1 MTKGVV
7 GVIFQLISI
16 IRNAT
21 ESIMEHTIPYMA
33 LAYKDSYRYF
43 CQYGKSHMVHSF
55 ISSQLYLEKRAAN
68 VLVILLFAAN
78 RSICCGLISLWAVRI
93 FGKLL

>member
-43 CQYGKSHMVHSF
+43 CQYGKSHMVHSLYHHNY
-55 ISSQLYLEKRAAN
+55 ISKNGQPMCLLYCYLQP
-68 VLVILLFAAN
+68 IGLFA
-78 RSICCGLISLWAVRI
+78 VD
-93 FGKLL
+93 